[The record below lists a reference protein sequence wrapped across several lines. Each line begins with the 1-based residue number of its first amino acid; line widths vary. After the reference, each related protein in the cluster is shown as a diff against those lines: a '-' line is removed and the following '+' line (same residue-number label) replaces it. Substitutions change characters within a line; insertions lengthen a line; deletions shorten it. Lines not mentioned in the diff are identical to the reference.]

1 MPRLAIIGLGLIG
14 GSLGLALKAAQLDAL
29 EIAGYDREWG
39 LSGRAR
45 RQGAIDRD
53 ARSPEEAV
61 AEAAVVVIAT
71 PIAQIK
77 QTFQEIAPALAEG
90 AVVTDTASTKRDVLR
105 WAQELLPDTASFV
118 GGHPIAGKERS
129 GLDAAEAAL
138 FQGRPWAVIPTTSA
152 AGEAIR
158 AVENLVRIAGA
169 MPVLVDA
176 AEHDS
181 YMAAISH
188 LPLIA
193 ATALF
198 SLNSE
203 SKAWPELAS
212 LSGPG
217 FRDATRLAST
227 NPDLSHDICLTN
239 QENLLHWLDR
249 YIEEL
254 RRYRLLVAEG
264 GEREE
269 LYRQFVSVQTA
280 RDAFLAKPPEHPSGS
295 EGAESFSAGQAML
308 QFMVGEYVMRRTK
321 EIEQLVERGERP
333 AEPPKKDLS

>member
-14 GSLGLALKAAQLDAL
+14 GSLGLALKAAQLQGL
-29 EIAGYDREWG
+29 ELIGHDREWG
-39 LSGRAR
+39 VGGRAR
-45 RQGAIDRD
+45 RQGVIDRD
-53 ARSPEEAV
+53 ARTPEEAV
-61 AEAAVVVIAT
+61 ADAAVVVIAT
-71 PIAQIK
+71 PVSQVK
-77 QTFQEIAPALAEG
+77 QTFQDIAPALAEG

-105 WAQELLPDTASFV
+105 WAQELLPETASFV

-129 GLDAAEAAL
+129 GLDAAEASL
-138 FQGRPWAVIPTTSA
+138 FQGHAWAVIPTTHA
-152 AGEAIR
+152 KEDAVR
-158 AVENLVRIAGA
+158 AVENLVRIVGA
-169 MPVLVDA
+169 TPVLVDA

-181 YMAAISH
+181 YMAAVSH

-249 YIEEL
+249 YVEEL
-254 RRYRLLVAEG
+254 RRYRQLIAEG
-264 GEREE
+264 GEQEE
-269 LYRQFVSVQTA
+269 LYKQFVKVQTA
-280 RDAFLAKPPEHPSGS
+280 RDAFLAKPPEHPSAS
-295 EGAESFSAGQAML
+295 EGAQTMSAGDAML
-308 QFMVGEYVMRRTK
+308 QFMMGEYFVRRSK
-321 EIEQLVERGERP
+321 QIERLVQRGERP
-333 AEPPKKDLS
+333 DEPRRKDR